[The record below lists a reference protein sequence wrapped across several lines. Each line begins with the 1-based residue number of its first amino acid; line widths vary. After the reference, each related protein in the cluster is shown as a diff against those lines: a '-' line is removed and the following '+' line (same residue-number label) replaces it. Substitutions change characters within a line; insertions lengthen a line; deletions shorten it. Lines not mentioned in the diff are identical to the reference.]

1 MDGFAVLRVFMNLVE
16 KRINEYLNLL
26 EKCYN
31 SKMVDYSLQEKMKSL
46 AKLMTQEDIDK
57 ANILFREKHKND
69 DQWID

>member
-1 MDGFAVLRVFMNLVE
+1 MDLVN
-16 KRINEYLNLL
+16 KRIKDYLNLL

-31 SKMVDYSLQEKMKSL
+31 SKMVDYTLQLKMQSL

-57 ANILFREKHKND
+57 ANILFRERHKND